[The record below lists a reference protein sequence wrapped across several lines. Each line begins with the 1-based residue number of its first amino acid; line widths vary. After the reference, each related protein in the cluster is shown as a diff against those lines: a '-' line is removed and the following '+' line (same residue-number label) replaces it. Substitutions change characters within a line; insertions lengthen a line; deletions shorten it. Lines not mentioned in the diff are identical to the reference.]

1 LPPKAAIY
9 FSHQIN
15 SAPVTGKQTL
25 VTLLFTIETTFVYM
39 TSQELA
45 RHFPSL
51 EKSLLEEIIKVADV
65 KTLAPGELLMR
76 TGQNIRST
84 VLVLDGLIKIYRE
97 DAEGNDFFVYYLN
110 AGKACA
116 VSLACALGQETS
128 GLAARA
134 ITGSTVLSIPV
145 QYVNEWMGKYKSW
158 AQFAVNS
165 YRERFD
171 ELLQTIDHIAFRN
184 MDERLVFYL
193 RRHQEQFKTNK
204 VELSFTEIAQDLNS
218 SREVISRL
226 MRKLGDKGIVK
237 LMGTHVELVD
247 LDKAF

>member
-1 LPPKAAIY
+1 
-9 FSHQIN
+9 
-15 SAPVTGKQTL
+15 
-25 VTLLFTIETTFVYM
+25 M
-39 TSQELA
+39 TEQELT

-51 EKSLLEEIIKVADV
+51 EKGLIDEIIKVADV
-65 KTLAPGELLMR
+65 KPLAAGELLMR

-84 VLVLDGLIKIYRE
+84 LLVMDGLIKIYRE
-97 DAEGNDFFVYYLN
+97 DDQGNDFFMYYLD

-128 GLAARA
+128 GLMARA
-134 ITGSTVLSIPV
+134 VTSSIVISIPV

-158 AQFAVNS
+158 AQFAVGS

-193 RRHQEQFKTNK
+193 KRHQEQFKTNK
-204 VELSFTEIAQDLNS
+204 IDLAFTEIAQDLNS

-226 MRKLGDKGIVK
+226 MRKLADKGVVK
-237 LMGTHVELVD
+237 LMGTHFELVN
-247 LDKAF
+247 LNNAF

>member
-1 LPPKAAIY
+1 
-9 FSHQIN
+9 
-15 SAPVTGKQTL
+15 
-25 VTLLFTIETTFVYM
+25 M
-39 TSQELA
+39 TEQELT

-51 EKSLLEEIIKVADV
+51 EKGLIDEIIEVADV
-65 KTLAPGELLMR
+65 KTLAAGELLMR

-84 VLVLDGLIKIYRE
+84 LLVMEGLIKIYRE
-97 DAEGNDFFVYYLN
+97 DDQGNDFFMYYLD

-128 GLAARA
+128 GLMARA
-134 ITGSTVLSIPV
+134 VTGSTVISIPV

-158 AQFAVNS
+158 AQFAVGS

-193 RRHQEQFKTNK
+193 KRHQEQFKTNK
-204 VELSFTEIAQDLNS
+204 IDLPFTEIAQDLNS

-226 MRKLGDKGIVK
+226 MRKLADKGVVK
-237 LMGTHVELVD
+237 LMGTHVELVN